1 MNNTMLKSI
10 TTPLVAGAFIISAST
25 GLMIFF
31 DFEPGIVE
39 PVHEW
44 MSWVLVSG
52 ALLHVLVNWSAF
64 KSSLRRKTGGAF
76 IVGAV
81 AIALLSLYPWV
92 EEGEDGR
99 KKAVKSLEKASLVSV
114 SGVLEAGVDQMLAKL
129 AGNGVEVMDPENS
142 LEEIAEQNDIEKKE
156 LFGIIFE

>member
-1 MNNTMLKSI
+1 MNTTVKNI
-10 TTPLVAGAFIISAST
+10 ATPLVAGAFIISAST

-52 ALLHVLVNWSAF
+52 ALLHVLVNWRAF
-64 KSSLRRKTGGAF
+64 KGYLQRVTGKAF
-76 IVGAV
+76 IVGA
-81 AIALLSLYPWV
+81 ASIALLSLYPWV

-114 SGVLEAGVDQMLAKL
+114 SGVLETDVEQMLAKL
-129 AGNGVEVMDPENS
+129 SGNGVEVMGPES
-142 LEEIAEQNDIEKKE
+142 TLEEIAVQNDIEKKE